1 MYLYKEI
8 KLKFVKQRKK
18 GKEEQRE
25 GWGGA
30 SDTANPHSSHRWELE
45 SLWWEGG
52 RAGVIL
58 GGLTSWLGLGAP
70 VC

>member
-18 GKEEQRE
+18 GKEEQME

-30 SDTANPHSSHRWELE
+30 SDTATHIHLTGGNWKASDGRVAELG
-45 SLWWEGG
+45 WFWV
-52 RAGVIL
+52 A
-58 GGLTSWLGLGAP
+58 
-70 VC
+70 

>member
-18 GKEEQRE
+18 GKEEQRDGEE
-25 GWGGA
+25 GPQTLQTHVHLTGGNWGA
-30 SDTANPHSSHRWELE
+30 SEERAAELGWF
-45 SLWWEGG
+45 S
-52 RAGVIL
+52 A
-58 GGLTSWLGLGAP
+58 SWLGSGAP

>member
-25 GWGGA
+25 GEEGPQTPQTHIHLTGGKWRA
-30 SDTANPHSSHRWELE
+30 SDERVAEL
-45 SLWWEGG
+45 G
-52 RAGVIL
+52 
-58 GGLTSWLGLGAP
+58 
-70 VC
+70 